1 MLKCVW
7 FAVIIQ
13 QDSKLLLNTVHDVVG
28 RSFTNWQTL
37 NVEDV
42 ELAVTLLYQLAEALP
57 VSVFICF
64 ILTTQVLFNY
74 IYIFFNF

>member
-1 MLKCVW
+1 MW

-57 VSVFICF
+57 VSCLHLLYFNHSGFI
-64 ILTTQVLFNY
+64 
-74 IYIFFNF
+74 